1 MRATGVGS
9 MPGTDLEVGLDVVAR
24 ELHDL
29 RFVPELPARGV
40 QAGMIGRSLSM
51 LDGLSADLQPAAW
64 RLTDAPG
71 VDLRRA
77 RSLLAQDLDLVE
89 EKWHDHDGLL
99 KQQVAGPL
107 TLAATVELPRG
118 ERVLS
123 DHGARRDLAE
133 SLAIG
138 VAEHVAGLRR
148 RVPGA
153 EIVVQ
158 VDEPMLPAVLAAQV
172 PTASGFGK
180 YRTVHPPEA
189 DALLRRVVDA
199 IREAGALPV
208 VHCCAAD
215 VPVALLAGAGFE
227 AISFDVGV
235 VSPGDAWA
243 EAFEAGTDL
252 WPGVLPTLE
261 PMGEKAVRDRLTSF
275 MGRLGFDVEQHA
287 ERLVVTPAC
296 GLAGADD
303 EWSRRGLAL
312 LARMAADLSG

>member
-9 MPGTDLEVGLDVVAR
+9 MPGTDLEVGLGVVAR

-153 EIVVQ
+153 DIVVQ

-227 AISFDVGV
+227 AVSFDVGV

-252 WPGVLPTLE
+252 WLGVLPTLE

-275 MGRLGFDVEQHA
+275 MGRLGFDVQQHA

-312 LARMAADLSG
+312 LARVASDLSG

>member
-9 MPGTDLEVGLDVVAR
+9 MPGTDLEVGLGVVAR

-89 EKWHDHDGLL
+89 EKWHDNDGLL

-153 EIVVQ
+153 DIVVQ
-158 VDEPMLPAVLAAQV
+158 VDEPMLPAVLGAQV

-199 IREAGALPV
+199 IRDAGALPV

-261 PMGEKAVRDRLTSF
+261 SMGEKAVRDRLTSF

-312 LARMAADLSG
+312 LARVASDLSG